1 MSEIAKSL
9 TELDSIAD
17 ELLSKSVKK
26 SEDEPAPEDISSDE
40 DNEANG
46 DKASGKPDD
55 ESDNESDDK
64 PNKKKPDQSASGDGD
79 EDDVQKSALA
89 TDSMTNNSANGD
101 LQMNK
106 SDCEDEDCDE
116 DDDEDEDEVK
126 KSFLNNKELAKGM
139 QNSEFYGALVS
150 VMSDALSKSFNK
162 LTDMQDTSNKS
173 SDILAKSLMA
183 TIEMN
188 KSLGQQVV
196 KIKRDNKVMSRNIT
210 KSLEDIKESIAE
222 LGEMKDMLESMASQP
237 QVRKSVGNISVME
250 RNFQKSI
257 NGQGADMNL
266 SKSEVLGILND
277 ELFKGNPMV
286 TAQDIIGYESGAPL
300 RQELMGLIANK
311 QRM

>member
-46 DKASGKPDD
+46 DKAKGKPDD
-55 ESDNESDDK
+55 ESDDKPDNE

-89 TDSMTNNSANGD
+89 TDGMTNNTANGD

-106 SDCEDEDCDE
+106 SKDCEDDEDCDDE
-116 DDDEDEDEVK
+116 DDEDEVK

-188 KSLGQQVV
+188 KSLGHQVV
-196 KIKRDNKVMSRNIT
+196 KLKRDNKVMSRNIT

>member
-40 DNEANG
+40 DNEANDG
-46 DKASGKPDD
+46 KASGKPDD
-55 ESDNESDDK
+55 ESDDKPDNE

-89 TDSMTNNSANGD
+89 TDKMTNNTANGD

-106 SDCEDEDCDE
+106 SDCEDDEDCD
-116 DDDEDEDEVK
+116 DDDEDEVK
-126 KSFLNNKELAKGM
+126 KSFLNNKELAKSVE
-139 QNSEFYGALVS
+139 NSEFYGALVS

-188 KSLGQQVV
+188 KSLGKQVV
-196 KIKRDNKVMSRNIT
+196 KLKRDNKVMSRNIT

>member
-55 ESDNESDDK
+55 EPDNEPDDE

-89 TDSMTNNSANGD
+89 TDKMTNNTANGD

-106 SDCEDEDCDE
+106 SDCDEDEDCDDE
-116 DDDEDEDEVK
+116 DDEDEVK

-162 LTDMQDTSNKS
+162 LNDMQDTSNKS

-196 KIKRDNKVMSRNIT
+196 KLKRDNKVMSRNIT

>member
-64 PNKKKPDQSASGDGD
+64 PSKKKKPDQSASGDGD

-106 SDCEDEDCDE
+106 SDCDEDEDCDE
-116 DDDEDEDEVK
+116 DDDEDDVK

>member
-40 DNEANG
+40 DNEAND

-55 ESDNESDDK
+55 ESDDKPDNE
-64 PNKKKPDQSASGDGD
+64 PNKKKPDLSASGDGD

-89 TDSMTNNSANGD
+89 TDSMTINSANGE

-106 SDCEDEDCDE
+106 SDCEDDEDCDE
-116 DDDEDEDEVK
+116 DDDEDDVK

-139 QNSEFYGALVS
+139 ENSEFYGALVS

-173 SDILAKSLMA
+173 SDILAKSLIA

-188 KSLGQQVV
+188 KSLGHQVV
-196 KIKRDNKVMSRNIT
+196 KLKRDNKVMSRNIT
-210 KSLEDIKESIAE
+210 KSLEDIKESFAE

-300 RQELMGLIANK
+300 RQELMGLIVNK

>member
-55 ESDNESDDK
+55 EPDDEPDNEPS
-64 PNKKKPDQSASGDGD
+64 KKKPDQSASGDGD

-89 TDSMTNNSANGD
+89 TDKMTNNTANGD

-106 SDCEDEDCDE
+106 SDCEDDEDCDDE
-116 DDDEDEDEVK
+116 DDEDEVK

-196 KIKRDNKVMSRNIT
+196 KLKRENKVMSRNIT

>member
-64 PNKKKPDQSASGDGD
+64 PSKKKKPDQSASGDGD

-116 DDDEDEDEVK
+116 DDDEDEVK

>member
-55 ESDNESDDK
+55 ESDDK

-106 SDCEDEDCDE
+106 SDCDEDEDCDE
-116 DDDEDEDEVK
+116 DDDEDDVK

-139 QNSEFYGALVS
+139 ENSEFYGALVS

-162 LTDMQDTSNKS
+162 LNDMQDTSNKS

-210 KSLEDIKESIAE
+210 KSLEDIKDSIAE

-266 SKSEVLGILND
+266 SKGEVLGILND

>member
-55 ESDNESDDK
+55 ESDDK
-64 PNKKKPDQSASGDGD
+64 PSKKKPDQSASGDGD

-116 DDDEDEDEVK
+116 DEDDEDDVK

-188 KSLGQQVV
+188 KSLGHQVV
-196 KIKRDNKVMSRNIT
+196 KLKRDNKVMSRNIT

>member
-46 DKASGKPDD
+46 DKAKGKPDD
-55 ESDNESDDK
+55 EPDDKPDNE

-106 SDCEDEDCDE
+106 SDCEDDEDCDDE
-116 DDDEDEDEVK
+116 DDEDDVK